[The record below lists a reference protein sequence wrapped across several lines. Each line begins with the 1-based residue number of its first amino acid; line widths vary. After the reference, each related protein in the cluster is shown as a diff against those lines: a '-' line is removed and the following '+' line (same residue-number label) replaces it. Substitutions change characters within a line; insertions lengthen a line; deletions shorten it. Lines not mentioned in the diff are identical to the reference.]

1 MKKLTSLL
9 STTFILTFCIS
20 ISSCRKIEDKSRT
33 SLEVEESY
41 YLETKSPFVQ
51 DKSLD
56 FFLENSWYAY
66 DQSNHIIWPNFRVY
80 GLRVDNQ
87 FYKFQ
92 IINYYNQASEAG
104 HYSIRIQ
111 KENENTY
118 QEFRLE
124 AVGCGNTF
132 TNPDYEQCIQDPE
145 KNVYTY
151 LNIENGL
158 SKKMNSF
165 FARRDKT
172 WHIGFQG
179 TKVILN
185 SGDNGPG
192 DTRVTSLYLYRPF
205 YENKSPA
212 FQKLAE
218 ESFENKGIRF
228 FELEHDFRNAPYALP
243 AGIDRVIFEDDWLRS
258 SRGIFSANQNS
269 WWLIKNREQSSLTK
283 INIHEIT
290 ESQLEGHINSL
301 ITLRIALNNPL
312 NGEFQDEVFYTLPEI
327 SSKDK
332 LIKMCIDLNSQAV
345 VDCKNKNADL
355 IFSALN
361 IGRRRSWRFN
371 VTEGAVGPL
380 SYDEI
385 SNY

>member
-1 MKKLTSLL
+1 MNVATS
-9 STTFILTFCIS
+9 
-20 ISSCRKIEDKSRT
+20 KWG
-33 SLEVEESY
+33 V
-41 YLETKSPFVQ
+41 
-51 DKSLD
+51 SLD
-56 FFLENSWYAY
+56 
-66 DQSNHIIWPNFRVY
+66 
-80 GLRVDNQ
+80 
-87 FYKFQ
+87 
-92 IINYYNQASEAG
+92 
-104 HYSIRIQ
+104 
-111 KENENTY
+111 ENTY

-145 KNVYTY
+145 KNVFTY

-179 TKVILN
+179 TKIILN

-205 YENKSPA
+205 YENESPA

-218 ESFENKGIRF
+218 ESFGNKGIRF

-269 WWLIKNREQSSLTK
+269 WWLIKNREQRGSRVYNRPRLCGPAIGNGCGSGWVSHHR
-283 INIHEIT
+283 NR
-290 ESQLEGHINSL
+290 HIS
-301 ITLRIALNNPL
+301 
-312 NGEFQDEVFYTLPEI
+312 G
-327 SSKDK
+327 
-332 LIKMCIDLNSQAV
+332 
-345 VDCKNKNADL
+345 
-355 IFSALN
+355 
-361 IGRRRSWRFN
+361 
-371 VTEGAVGPL
+371 
-380 SYDEI
+380 
-385 SNY
+385 